1 MRWHVVPS
9 DIKILLCDFVVAANK
24 SILMVMAT
32 ALINDGSDAQHR
44 CSAFDLLIET

>member
-9 DIKILLCDFVVAANK
+9 DIKILLCDFVVSANK

-32 ALINDGSDAQHR
+32 ALINDGSDAQHQF
-44 CSAFDLLIET
+44 SAFDLLIET